1 MKENLPFGI
10 VDLTL
15 VKQVVKEIN
24 RCISQ
29 SSVTRGEVSFTIN
42 QPLSPG
48 ERKGVISKLRKQDP
62 SMGKY
67 FFDFLW
73 RTFGGRSRHRSNYLR
88 PAFVCA

>member
-10 VDLTL
+10 VDKGL
-15 VKQVVKEIN
+15 VGQVVKEIN
-24 RCISQ
+24 RFISHGAV
-29 SSVTRGEVSFTIN
+29 SRGEGSFTID

-48 ERKGVISKLRKQDP
+48 ERRVVVSELRKQDR

-73 RTFGGRSRHRSNYLR
+73 RAFGGRSGHKSGYLQ
-88 PAFVCA
+88 AI